1 MTKHFYRAEVTLD
14 SRVSLLETV
23 VKHRLARRKGNSFRI
38 KRLITN
44 GGGGRIDRRVSIFE
58 IEFPVKIEL
67 FIYFIATR
75 ARSEGDS
82 FIIVVRR

>member
-44 GGGGRIDRRVSIFE
+44 GGGRIDRRVSVFE

-67 FIYFIATR
+67 FIYFIAL
-75 ARSEGDS
+75 DQKV
-82 FIIVVRR
+82 ILL